1 MTFAGLPGLAILSG
15 WVRVGWDERVV
26 VDWCSPHPA
35 QQEQLVFS
43 LARTRRQ
50 LARLEGRMA
59 GVSNASQMRKSSER
73 GRLTAR

>member
-1 MTFAGLPGLAILSG
+1 M
-15 WVRVGWDERVV
+15 V

-35 QQEQLVFS
+35 QQEQLVFT
-43 LARTRRQ
+43 LAGTRRQ

-59 GVSNASQMRKSSER
+59 DVSNASQMRKSSER